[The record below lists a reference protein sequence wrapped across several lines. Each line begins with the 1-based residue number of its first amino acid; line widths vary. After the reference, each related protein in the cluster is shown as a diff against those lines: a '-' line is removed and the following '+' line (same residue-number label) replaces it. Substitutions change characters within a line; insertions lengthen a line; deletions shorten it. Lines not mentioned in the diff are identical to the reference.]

1 MGVGAIVVSQIGCVL
16 LRNLLFVIATR
27 CILLSG
33 FILLSPTMGEGPH
46 WVIVNRRVVGDIPVL
61 SSTFGSDQNEK
72 SRYFRFN

>member
-1 MGVGAIVVSQIGCVL
+1 VGVGAIVVSQIGCVL

-46 WVIVNRRVVGDIPVL
+46 WVIVNRRVYEL
-61 SSTFGSDQNEK
+61 LK
-72 SRYFRFN
+72 